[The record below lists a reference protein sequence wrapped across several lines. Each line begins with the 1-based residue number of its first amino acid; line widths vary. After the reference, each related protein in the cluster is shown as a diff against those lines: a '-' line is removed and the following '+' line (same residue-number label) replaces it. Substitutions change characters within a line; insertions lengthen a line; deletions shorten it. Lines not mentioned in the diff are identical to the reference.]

1 MEPTTGETEQ
11 PKPWGKL
18 TLIGD
23 AAGIES
29 EVLLVN
35 REWTVGRK
43 NDCDLSLP
51 SNKLVSGNHCKI
63 IADQTL
69 GQAWLEDTSTN
80 GTVINKSKVVKKQ
93 TYPLQNGDVI
103 YIVYRKNEPQNNV
116 AFLYEFVN
124 TEKAVPLKEEAA
136 DGGSSCCK
144 AENALSVEESP
155 KTAFAQESNMVSLS
169 EEPESCTSDLD
180 LYGAATTSASQ
191 TISET
196 DDDFVLAST
205 SLPLSGAIFPQ
216 ESLQTG
222 ISAPVSS
229 ADEPQKL
236 HSPVLT
242 SVVIESA
249 EAAVLTSSIRQE
261 EDVANLGP
269 ARKKRR
275 GDGSSDKSLF
285 DCSLSENGT
294 SEKLKESLTD
304 DVKAMMTKPDK
315 MEETLTC
322 IICQEL
328 LHDCVSLQPC
338 MHTFCAACYSGWM
351 ERSSLCPTCR
361 CPIDRISK
369 NHMLN
374 NLVEAYLLQHPDKGR
389 SREELLSM
397 DAQNKITHDM
407 LQPKVKRS
415 FSDEEGSS
423 EELLELSD
431 ADSESSDISQPYI
444 ICRQCPGYWRNRSH
458 PVLYPVPETQAA
470 GLGILGDTPS
480 TSANVPTAAQE
491 YVCLPR
497 GNHLVCSCCFQSMP
511 DRRDDPGH
519 NPNITPQYCI
529 ACLQP
534 FCHMYWGCT
543 RIGCFGCLAHFRDLN
558 FTEKCLDGVL
568 NNNMY
573 ESDVLKNYLA
583 SKGLTWKDMLNDCVT
598 SLQRGVFK
606 LSDYRITAQSVL
618 CYSCGLRN
626 FRELAYQYRQNI
638 PASELPV
645 AVKARPDCYWG
656 RNCRTQVKAHHAMK
670 FNHICEQTR
679 FKN

>member
-1 MEPTTGETEQ
+1 MEPTAEK
-11 PKPWGKL
+11 PKAWGKL
-18 TLIGD
+18 TLIGG
-23 AAGIES
+23 ACIES
-29 EVLLVN
+29 KIFLVN

-43 NDCDLSLP
+43 NGCDLSLP

-63 IADQTL
+63 IADQTS
-69 GQAWLEDTSTN
+69 GQVWLEDTSTN

-93 TYPLQNGDVI
+93 TYPLQSGDVI
-103 YIVYRKNEPQNNV
+103 YIVYRKNEPENNV
-116 AFLYEFVN
+116 AFLYESLS
-124 TEKAVPLKEEAA
+124 TADGIAVKEVPA
-136 DGGSSCCK
+136 DGGTPCCK
-144 AENALSVEESP
+144 AGNTSSVEKSVD
-155 KTAFAQESNMVSLS
+155 ADLAQEGSLVPFPEES
-169 EEPESCTSDLD
+169 ESWASDLD
-180 LYGAATTSASQ
+180 LYNSASPPARQ
-191 TISET
+191 SVSEV
-196 DDDFVLAST
+196 DDSELAST
-205 SLPLSGAIFPQ
+205 SLSFPGTVCPQ
-216 ESLQTG
+216 ESLKTG
-222 ISAPVSS
+222 IPAAVSG

-242 SVVIESA
+242 SLDNEGTEGTVLPSSVQQDEE
-249 EAAVLTSSIRQE
+249 EAII
-261 EDVANLGP
+261 NLGP

-275 GDGSSDKSLF
+275 GGSSCF
-285 DCSLSENGT
+285 DCNLSEHGT
-294 SEKLKESLTD
+294 AEKKLKETLTD
-304 DVKAMMTKPDK
+304 EVKVMMTKPDK

-361 CPIDRISK
+361 CPVDRISK

-374 NLVEAYLLQHPDKGR
+374 NLAEAYLLQHPDKGR
-389 SREELLSM
+389 SREELLTM
-397 DAQNKITHDM
+397 DAQNKITQDM
-407 LQPKVKRS
+407 LQPKIKRS

-444 ICRQCPGYWRNRSH
+444 ICRQCPGYWRNHNH

-470 GLGILGDTPS
+470 GFVIPGDTPS
-480 TSANVPTAAQE
+480 TSANVPAAAQE
-491 YVCLPR
+491 YVCLPH
-497 GNHLVCSCCFQSMP
+497 GNHVVCSCCFQPMP

-519 NPNITPQYCI
+519 CPNITPQYCT

-558 FTEKCLDGVL
+558 FTEKCLDGIL

-573 ESDVLKNYLA
+573 ESDILKNYLA
-583 SKGLTWKDMLNDCVT
+583 SRGLTWKDMLNDCVT

-606 LSDYRITAQSVL
+606 LSDYRIAAHSVL

-638 PASELPV
+638 PAPELPV
-645 AVKARPDCYWG
+645 AVTARPDCYWG